1 MMNQFNSSFKLF
13 LSILICSSSAIS
25 LIYIKH
31 ESREL
36 FIELEEL
43 KQTRD
48 ELNIQWSEFKSQE
61 NRLANPVRIEK
72 LATENLKMHKPN
84 LDSMRIYKKK

>member
-1 MMNQFNSSFKLF
+1 MNHFNSSFKLF

-25 LIYIKH
+25 MIFIKH

-36 FIELEEL
+36 FIELEDL
-43 KQTRD
+43 KQARD
-48 ELNIQWSEFKSQE
+48 ELNIKWSELKSQE
-61 NRLANPVRIEK
+61 NRLANSVRIEQ
-72 LATENLKMHKPN
+72 LAKENLEMHKPN

>member
-1 MMNQFNSSFKLF
+1 MNHFNSSFKLF

-25 LIYIKH
+25 MIFIKH

-36 FIELEEL
+36 FIELEGL

-48 ELNIQWSEFKSQE
+48 ELNVQWSDLKSQE
-61 NRLANPVRIEK
+61 NRWANPVRIEQ
-72 LATENLKMHKPN
+72 LAKENLEMHKPN
-84 LDSMRIYKKK
+84 IESMRIYNNR